1 MYIAVYKYLYEGREM
16 AKKSQHFNDYFKY
29 PLKYSFF
36 FFSFYFFFFSLFWL
50 FCAAWGI
57 LIPQPGIKPAPLQW
71 KHSTLTTGRSEKS
84 LLFLFIFEILMD
96 YIRP

>member
-36 FFSFYFFFFSLFWL
+36 FFSFYFFFFLVYFGCYVLHGGS
-50 FCAAWGI
+50 
-57 LIPQPGIKPAPLQW
+57 
-71 KHSTLTTGRSEKS
+71 
-84 LLFLFIFEILMD
+84 
-96 YIRP
+96 